1 MDPLHNARTAFIAA
15 FGAAP
20 TLAVQAPG
28 RVNLIGEHTDY
39 NDGFVLPC
47 AINYR
52 TVICGSPRDDGRM
65 RVVAADYADERDEF
79 VLNGAIAPR
88 DDRLWANYVRGVVK
102 YLQEAGH
109 AVRGAD
115 LAISGNV
122 PQGAGLSSSAS
133 LEVAT
138 GQLFKAL
145 GGLAIDPTELALIG
159 QRAENRFVGC
169 NCGIMDQLISARGE
183 AGHALLIDCRSLA
196 TQSVAMPDGIAVVI
210 VNSNVQRG
218 LVGSEYNTRR
228 RQCEEAARF
237 FGVKALR
244 DVNLSTYEAKA
255 SGLDPI
261 VARRA
266 RHIITDSQRA
276 VDLAAALPAGDM
288 RRIGQLM
295 AARDF
300 SIDGSEG
307 LRRAREQGR
316 RVLIEHKPADGFDLG
331 PFDEHLGIVV
341 ARALEAA
348 DQRLGPVIHVE
359 ALGGLEVGNG
369 LGLLLEDQHPV
380 AVLERGRGPVRLVI
394 VVEGLRRGR
403 QCAAIFAAGAGIGLD
418 ELAHRP
424 AFQH

>member
-1 MDPLHNARTAFIAA
+1 MDPLHNARNAFFTAF
-15 FGAAP
+15 GSAP

-47 AINYR
+47 AIDYR
-52 TVICGSPRDDGRM
+52 TAICGSPRDDGLV
-65 RVVAADYADERDEF
+65 RVVAADYAGERDEF
-79 VLNGAIAPR
+79 SLDAAIEPR
-88 DDRLWANYVRGVVK
+88 GDRLWANYVRGVVK
-102 YLQEAGH
+102 YLKEAGH

-138 GQLFKAL
+138 GQFFKAL
-145 GGLAIDPTELALIG
+145 GGLAIDPTDLALIG

-210 VNSNVQRG
+210 INSNVKRG

-244 DVNLSTYEAKA
+244 DVDLPTYAVKA
-255 SGLDPI
+255 AGLDPL

-276 VDLAAALPAGDM
+276 LDLAAALPQGDM
-288 RRIGQLM
+288 QRIGQLM
-295 AARDF
+295 ADSHASMRDDF
-300 SIDGSEG
+300 EITCPQVDALVDIVKEAIGDAG
-307 LRRAREQGR
+307 GVRMTGG
-316 RVLIEHKPADGFDLG
+316 GFG
-331 PFDEHLGIVV
+331 GCVV
-341 ARALEAA
+341 SLVPNELVDAVR
-348 DQRLGPVIHVE
+348 
-359 ALGGLEVGNG
+359 
-369 LGLLLEDQHPV
+369 V
-380 AVLERGRGPVRLVI
+380 AVSTRYPAAT
-394 VVEGLRRGR
+394 GLQGSIYV
-403 QCAAIFAAGAGIGLD
+403 CHPSAGAGVCD
-418 ELAHRP
+418 
-424 AFQH
+424 

>member
-1 MDPLHNARTAFIAA
+1 MDPLHNARTAFVSA
-15 FGAAP
+15 FGTAP
-20 TLAVQAPG
+20 ALAVQAPG

-52 TVICGSPRDDGRM
+52 TVICGSPRDDGQV
-65 RVVAADYADERDEF
+65 RVVAADYGDERDEF
-79 VLNGAIAPR
+79 GLDTAIEARP
-88 DDRLWANYVRGVVK
+88 DRLWANYVRGVVK

-109 AVRGAD
+109 GLRGAD

-138 GQLFKAL
+138 GQFFTSLSS
-145 GGLAIDPTELALIG
+145 LAIDPTELALIG

-196 TQSVAMPDGIAVVI
+196 TQSVAMPAGVAVVI
-210 VNSNVQRG
+210 INSNVQRG

-244 DVNLSTYEAKA
+244 DVDHATYQARA
-255 SGLDPI
+255 AGLDPV

-276 VDLAAALPAGDM
+276 VDLAAALSAGDM

-295 AARDF
+295 ADSHASMRDDF
-300 SIDGSEG
+300 EITCPQVDALVEIVKDVIGDAG
-307 LRRAREQGR
+307 GVRMTGG
-316 RVLIEHKPADGFDLG
+316 GFG
-331 PFDEHLGIVV
+331 GCVV
-341 ARALEAA
+341 ALVPDRLVASVRATVSE
-348 DQRLGPVIHVE
+348 RYPTTT
-359 ALGGLEVGNG
+359 
-369 LGLLLEDQHPV
+369 GLLSSIYVCQPS
-380 AVLERGRGPVRLVI
+380 
-394 VVEGLRRGR
+394 
-403 QCAAIFAAGAGIGLD
+403 QGAGCCD
-418 ELAHRP
+418 
-424 AFQH
+424 